1 LKNVNVP
8 GRSVPDISLA
18 TGQILELFPRN
29 HSLQLNHE
37 MPLASSRK
45 EDRPVKQFV
54 DGRSARIVEQGQ
66 KTRIAVI
73 DDNAL
78 ARSCLMQCLTAMEA
92 DFVTEGY
99 RGVEDWR
106 QMSVPSSTSIVL
118 LCATGQKSTEIAV
131 HQNVDVV
138 IEAAPEAGVIVVS
151 DFEDRAEIIGALE
164 RGARGFISMSSEL
177 EVAIAAIRLV
187 RAGGTFVPASG
198 LMSRPLATSP
208 EDEVEISAKGRFTER
223 QLEVIE
229 RLRKGESNKIIAY
242 KLSMGE
248 CTVKVHV
255 RNIMRKLKARNR
267 TEIAF
272 LTNDMF

>member
-1 LKNVNVP
+1 LKNVIVP

-29 HSLQLNHE
+29 HSLQLNQE

-54 DGRSARIVEQGQ
+54 DGRSARIVEHGQ

-92 DFVTEGY
+92 DFVAEGY

-151 DFEDRAEIIGALE
+151 DFEDRTEIIGALE

-198 LMSRPLATSP
+198 LMSRPLPAASV
-208 EDEVEISAKGRFTER
+208 DEVEISAKGRFTER

>member
-8 GRSVPDISLA
+8 GRSVPNISLA

-151 DFEDRAEIIGALE
+151 DFEDRTEIIGALE

-198 LMSRPLATSP
+198 LMSRPLPAAAV
-208 EDEVEISAKGRFTER
+208 DEVEISAKGRFTER